1 MDRVVRILAIVYRDT
16 GRDTSNII
24 WSIHNEM
31 IIETIFGIVLSIA
44 GGGDAQAGDP
54 ASMIYKGLITGNKI
68 IQKEKNK
75 EMDDSIHEELHQ
87 MTKDFIYKI
96 GDLK

>member
-75 EMDDSIHEELHQ
+75 EMDESTNTATANHITSYDYTSCHH
-87 MTKDFIYKI
+87 
-96 GDLK
+96 